1 METTKK
7 SIGSSI
13 WRLNATL
20 ESVNDELM
28 ENGGEL
34 TPELEEALVNA
45 ELSQVEIVD
54 GLHELVRMAKAQ
66 DEILSQEI
74 KRLQGLKKARTNALD
89 GLKKYL
95 LNYMIGNGIQKIE
108 GQFCKVSVAAG
119 KESVSCDEAALVAGV
134 EGQVGDALS
143 FLPPYI
149 QVDIKVSKSAL
160 LNYLKE
166 DGAVIPT
173 IKEGEVD
180 VPLANIVK
188 NPYLLIK

>member
-34 TPELEEALVNA
+34 TPELEEALANA
-45 ELSQVEIVD
+45 EMSQVDIVD
-54 GLHELVRMAKAQ
+54 GLHELMRFAKTQ
-66 DEILSQEI
+66 DTILADEI
-74 KRLQGLKKARTNALD
+74 KRLQGLKKARANALE

-95 LNYMIGNGIQKIE
+95 LNYMLGNGVQKIE
-108 GQFCKVSVAAG
+108 GKYCKVSVASG
-119 KESVSCDEAALVAGV
+119 KESVSCDEAALISKIEDKVTELG
-134 EGQVGDALS
+134 LT
-143 FLPPYI
+143 LPPYI
-149 QVDIKVSKSAL
+149 TLEVKVSKSAL
-160 LNYLKE
+160 LSYLKE

-173 IKEGEVD
+173 IKEGQVD